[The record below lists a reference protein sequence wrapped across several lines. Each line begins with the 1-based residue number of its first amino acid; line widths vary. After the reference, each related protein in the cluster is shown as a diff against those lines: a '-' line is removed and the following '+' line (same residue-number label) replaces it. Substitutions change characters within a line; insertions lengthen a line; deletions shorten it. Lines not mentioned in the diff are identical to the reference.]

1 MKTDKDELEE
11 LLSFKPSKELRIM
24 ILEEVK
30 QTGKSVAEI
39 ADRYAMPPQF
49 FLGRG
54 NTFEYGNETM
64 TSEQFQQ
71 RFPYRR
77 FVTIRCRDNNETNK

>member
-39 ADRYAMPPQF
+39 ADKYSMPPLF
-49 FLGRG
+49 FPK
-54 NTFEYGNETM
+54 TDDPEEKFEYAGQMMTM
-64 TSEQFQQ
+64 QQFHEKYPFK
-71 RFPYRR
+71 RIVIIRTRR
-77 FVTIRCRDNNETNK
+77 